1 MRVDG
6 LMIIDRKGVG
16 PSLALIYSSCTQ
28 RALQLLVLAAWTIC
42 SVNPGK
48 GIRRRL
54 RLVGSI
60 GSIGSIGSFCGVDPM
75 LKTMP
80 AMKKSKIRCR

>member
-16 PSLALIYSSCTQ
+16 PSLALIYSSSCTP

-60 GSIGSIGSFCGVDPM
+60 GSIGSIGSFC
-75 LKTMP
+75 
-80 AMKKSKIRCR
+80 CRPNAKENAGDEEEQN

>member
-16 PSLALIYSSCTQ
+16 PSYSP

-60 GSIGSIGSFCGVDPM
+60 GSIGSIGSFC
-75 LKTMP
+75 
-80 AMKKSKIRCR
+80 CRPNAKENAGSTGDEEGQN